1 MSPEGKPI
9 VKFAGTWSVVKG
21 TGKWE
26 NAIGGGT
33 YKGWFIGQGIY
44 TYLGEGEIE
53 MKK

>member
-1 MSPEGKPI
+1 M
-9 VKFAGTWSVVKG
+9 KFEGTWSVVKG

-26 NAIGGGT
+26 NAKGSGT

-44 TYLGEGEIE
+44 TYVGEGEIE